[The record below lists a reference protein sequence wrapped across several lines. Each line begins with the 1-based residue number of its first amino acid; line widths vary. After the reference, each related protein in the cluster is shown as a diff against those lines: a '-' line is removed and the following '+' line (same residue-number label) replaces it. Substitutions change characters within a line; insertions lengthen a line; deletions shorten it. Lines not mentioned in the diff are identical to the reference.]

1 MSEII
6 PDYANLLRRAA
17 ANHAADATRY
27 ADREQKLT
35 TELGRFEEWMAAEHA
50 RVQAELNEA
59 QAKADEQLR
68 SISADWET
76 RKRDLAETGRA
87 KAEHQ
92 RHATGAERAWRTWC
106 QEEGVDPDALPPLRD
121 TGPMPVVAAP
131 PAPKGRPPVEEF
143 PELGLQVVRH
153 PTTPGLDEI
162 QPMPAENSQ
171 PLPAIDGADA
181 LLEQGRRMA
190 DPGATVTDLPAGGET
205 PESTGGFQGEADR
218 A

>member
-6 PDYANLLRRAA
+6 PDYAGLLRRAA

-35 TELGRFEEWMAAEHA
+35 TELGRFEEWMHAEHA
-50 RVQAELNEA
+50 RIQAELNEA

-68 SISADWET
+68 SISMDWEA
-76 RKRDLAETGRA
+76 RKRDLAEAGRA

-92 RHATGAERAWRTWC
+92 KHATGAERSWRNWC

-121 TGPMPVVAAP
+121 TGPLPVV
-131 PAPKGRPPVEEF
+131 PAEAKPVERYPDEHGWKVDKSAERAAAGLP
-143 PELGLQVVRH
+143 PEV
-153 PTTPGLDEI
+153 
-162 QPMPAENSQ
+162 SQ
-171 PLPAIDGADA
+171 PLPVIPDPADLLA
-181 LLEQGRRMA
+181 LGKRMA
-190 DPGATVTDLPAGGET
+190 DPSATITDPPTGGEVPT
-205 PESTGGFQGEADR
+205 PGDFQGEADR

>member
-6 PDYANLLRRAA
+6 PDYASLLRRAA

-35 TELGRFEEWMAAEHA
+35 TELGRFEEWMHAEHA
-50 RVQAELNEA
+50 RIQAELNEA

-68 SISADWET
+68 SISQDWEA
-76 RKRDLAETGRA
+76 RKRDLAEAGRA

-92 RHATGAERAWRTWC
+92 KHATGAERSWRNWC

-121 TGPMPVVAAP
+121 TGPLPVV
-131 PAPKGRPPVEEF
+131 
-143 PELGLQVVRH
+143 
-153 PTTPGLDEI
+153 
-162 QPMPAENSQ
+162 PAEVKPVPRDANGRVV
-171 PLPAIDGADA
+171 PPPGAIEFVPD
-181 LLEQGRRMA
+181 A
-190 DPGATVTDLPAGGET
+190 DPGATITDPPTGGE
-205 PESTGGFQGEADR
+205 PPAPGAFQAETDR